1 MTVEG
6 KTLKVCSCNRT
17 VAIDA
22 AALGAAL
29 KTGAPLSLHH
39 QLCRKDAAAFQAALG
54 QGDEVVVG
62 CTQEAPLFG
71 ELAAESNTKVRF
83 VNLREHAGWSS
94 EGKAATPKMAALLAM
109 AALPDPQPA
118 PAVQFKS
125 DGEVLIDRKSVV

>member
-1 MTVEG
+1 MADG

-39 QLCRKDAAAFQAALG
+39 QLCRKDAGAFQAALG
-54 QGDEVVVG
+54 QGDDVVVG

-71 ELAAESNTKVRF
+71 ELAAGTSAKVRF
-83 VNLREHAGWSS
+83 VNLREHAGWLVVQKQL
-94 EGKAATPKMAALLAM
+94 EG
-109 AALPDPQPA
+109 
-118 PAVQFKS
+118 
-125 DGEVLIDRKSVV
+125 